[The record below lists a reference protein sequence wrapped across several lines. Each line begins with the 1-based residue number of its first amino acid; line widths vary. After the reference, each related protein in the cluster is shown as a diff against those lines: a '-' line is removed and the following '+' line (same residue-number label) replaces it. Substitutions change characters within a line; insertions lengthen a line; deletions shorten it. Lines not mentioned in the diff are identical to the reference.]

1 MFAMVTH
8 KSNICTFV
16 IMCMCVACGCDYV
29 TVINGSFPFFCRNH
43 FFSFTETATDYSF
56 IVDKELLKGKQERG
70 REKEREGGGGGGV
83 IELND

>member
-8 KSNICTFV
+8 KSAICTCVCVWFV
-16 IMCMCVACGCDYV
+16 A
-29 TVINGSFPFFCRNH
+29 VITSLELMGVSPFFCRNH

-70 REKEREGGGGGGV
+70 RKREREMR
-83 IELND
+83 ERERDRAQ